1 MLTEHE
7 LASSFPPPP
16 FCEFLGAFCYC
27 LLQGGGGSR
36 RRRRLIQSSTQR
48 SCLSSDLEAFVDSL
62 RPSVFQFRK
71 TSFQQLCFASFL
83 HSKMGSS
90 PAPFPDIGKKSKGKL
105 ADIRRC
111 SLRCDSY
118 VFDYLKICGS
128 SKQGLHFRPKVYSD
142 NAECHWNAS
151 SRYIQLMHMLQFPN
165 MACDEWVATGLK
177 KDDFF
182 FGDISTLF
190 KGQNTIVDLKIDG
203 HSSVSTKVTI
213 KNLMPSAKVVIS
225 FKIPYHKSGKLDVQY
240 VHPHA
245 TLHYSIGLNQSP
257 LLDLSATIGSQTIC
271 LGGEVGFDTASSLLT
286 KYNAGIGFN
295 KPDFF
300 AALMFHDNSFTIG
313 SSYSLDPF
321 TTVKARLSNNGKAGM
336 VVQSE
341 WRPKSLVTLSD
352 EYDSKAVTCSPE
364 LGLVLA
370 LKP

>member
-1 MLTEHE
+1 MKFVPLPFKGVGEVG
-7 LASSFPPPP
+7 LVLPPPP

-62 RPSVFQFRK
+62 RPSVFQFQHRFN
-71 TSFQQLCFASFL
+71 SFASLLFY
-83 HSKMGSS
+83 
-90 PAPFPDIGKKSKGKL
+90 
-105 ADIRRC
+105 IRRWEA
-111 SLRCDSY
+111 
-118 VFDYLKICGS
+118 V
-128 SKQGLHFRPKVYSD
+128 QLHFQILARNPKD
-142 NAECHWNAS
+142 
-151 SRYIQLMHMLQFPN
+151 YIFDQRFTLTMLS
-165 MACDEWVATGLK
+165 ATGTEWVATGLK

-245 TLHYSIGLNQSP
+245 TLHYR
-257 LLDLSATIGSQTIC
+257 SQTIC

-300 AALMFHDNSFTIG
+300 AALMLATYVHKVNPTTSVGAELIRHFSSHDNSFTIG

>member
-1 MLTEHE
+1 MYSCFCCSHSCEAIE
-7 LASSFPPPP
+7 ENSCFSFVS
-16 FCEFLGAFCYC
+16 
-27 LLQGGGGSR
+27 LL
-36 RRRRLIQSSTQR
+36 
-48 SCLSSDLEAFVDSL
+48 FY
-62 RPSVFQFRK
+62 
-71 TSFQQLCFASFL
+71 
-83 HSKMGSS
+83 
-90 PAPFPDIGKKSKGKL
+90 
-105 ADIRRC
+105 IRRWEA
-111 SLRCDSY
+111 
-118 VFDYLKICGS
+118 V
-128 SKQGLHFRPKVYSD
+128 QLHFQILARKPKDYIFDQRFTLTMLSATGTVI
-142 NAECHWNAS
+142 AS

-225 FKIPYHKSGKLDVQY
+225 FKIPDHKSGKLDVQY

-245 TLHYSIGLNQSP
+245 TLHY
-257 LLDLSATIGSQTIC
+257 T
-271 LGGEVGFDTASSLLT
+271 SSLLT

>member
-1 MLTEHE
+1 
-7 LASSFPPPP
+7 SFSGPSVS
-16 FCEFLGAFCYC
+16 ANSAYC
-27 LLQGGGGSR
+27 LLQRGKS
-36 RRRRLIQSSTQR
+36 RRRLIQSSTRR

-62 RPSVFQFRK
+62 RPSVFQFQHRFN
-71 TSFQQLCFASFL
+71 SFVSLLFY
-83 HSKMGSS
+83 
-90 PAPFPDIGKKSKGKL
+90 
-105 ADIRRC
+105 IRRWEA
-111 SLRCDSY
+111 
-118 VFDYLKICGS
+118 V
-128 SKQGLHFRPKVYSD
+128 QLHFQILARKPKD
-142 NAECHWNAS
+142 
-151 SRYIQLMHMLQFPN
+151 YIFDQRFTLTMLS
-165 MACDEWVATGLK
+165 ATGTEWVATGLK

-225 FKIPYHKSGKLDVQY
+225 FKIPDHKSGKLDVQY

-245 TLHYSIGLNQSP
+245 TLHYR
-257 LLDLSATIGSQTIC
+257 SQTIC

-300 AALMFHDNSFTIG
+300 AALMFFTIG